1 VPSPINNGADNYHW
15 LTGHT
20 LGAKNVEKYFKVKQ
34 INNKH
39 FAKAWKWKDNGKW
52 IDAKSISVAK
62 F

>member
-1 VPSPINNGADNYHW
+1 VQ
-15 LTGHT
+15 
-20 LGAKNVEKYFKVKQ
+20 KNVEKYFKVKQ